1 MDNTKDE
8 HTRALNLDV
17 RKTIGPSIFTGAQS
31 HIVGNCIDSN
41 TLPALTSDRFV
52 FWVSR
57 AGIATHC
64 DAYARLSARRL
75 THVSP
80 TYERQRI
87 DP

>member
-17 RKTIGPSIFTGAQS
+17 RKTIGPSIFTGALS
-31 HIVGNCIDSN
+31 HIVGNGINSN
-41 TLPALTSDRFV
+41 TLPAPTSNGFV
-52 FWVSR
+52 CWVSR

-75 THVSP
+75 MHVSP
-80 TYERQRI
+80 AFERQRI